1 MHGSV
6 VHFEI
11 CLSYSLSR
19 YVCNM
24 YLSRYVNSCSM
35 HMMVLFVMALL
46 IALMTPYSFGS
57 KEKQVVCCKNL
68 FSDQTFNISD
78 SLQYYSVLLS
88 LHYQIFWWK
97 RYPNSFPPLTFTFIQ
112 PAKIGKWKCCDWVDQ
127 IIYKAISL
135 LMSRNIYVSSM

>member
-1 MHGSV
+1 MYRHI
-6 VHFEI
+6 EI

-57 KEKQVVCCKNL
+57 KVKQVVCCKNL
-68 FSDQTFNISD
+68 FSDQE
-78 SLQYYSVLLS
+78 LL
-88 LHYQIFWWK
+88 HF
-97 RYPNSFPPLTFTFIQ
+97 
-112 PAKIGKWKCCDWVDQ
+112 
-127 IIYKAISL
+127 
-135 LMSRNIYVSSM
+135 

>member
-1 MHGSV
+1 
-6 VHFEI
+6 
-11 CLSYSLSR
+11 
-19 YVCNM
+19 
-24 YLSRYVNSCSM
+24 M
-35 HMMVLFVMALL
+35 HMMVLFVMAIL
-46 IALMTPYSFGS
+46 IALTTPYSFGS

-135 LMSRNIYVSSM
+135 LMSRNIYVASQWSSMFWLLAGEAGLHIDGRRATVSFISR